1 MYIDPIYLI
10 IAIPAFLLALFS
22 QIWISRSYAS
32 NSKKSPGTSI
42 TGEQAATLIK
52 EGEGFPVDIIIEGP
66 SLSDHFDPTRDIVK
80 LSTSSKN
87 SSVADIAVT
96 AHEFGH
102 VQQKFSGSTLFKI
115 RNALVPIVNISPKLA
130 YILIIL
136 GAAINLFQLIDLG
149 LILFASTTL
158 FALIT
163 LPIELD
169 ATKRGLSF
177 IKKYQLIDESSI
189 SGAKSV
195 LNAAATTYLA
205 ALLTSL
211 LNLLYIVSRFRGRD

>member
-1 MYIDPIYLI
+1 MFYDSTYILF
-10 IAIPAFLLALFS
+10 AIPAFLIALIA
-22 QIWISRSYAS
+22 QIWISRSY
-32 NSKKSPGTSI
+32 SKYSKMLPDISL
-42 TGEQAATLIK
+42 TGEQAGYKIL
-52 EGEGFPVDIIIEGP
+52 EGEGFPVDIIVEGP

-102 VQQKFSGSTLFKI
+102 VQQKFSGSILFKI
-115 RNALVPIVNISPKLA
+115 RNGIVPLVNIGSQLG

-136 GAAINLFQLIDLG
+136 GLILNLLQLAEIG

-163 LPIELD
+163 LPIEID
-169 ATKRGLSF
+169 ATKRGLAF
-177 IKKYQLIDESSI
+177 IKKYHLIDESNI

-195 LNAAATTYLA
+195 LNAAATTYIA
-205 ALLTSL
+205 SLLTSL
-211 LNLLYIVSRFRGRD
+211 LNLLYFASRIKGRD